1 MPYLKEIVVFL
12 VASVIVV
19 PIFQWM
25 RASPVLGYL
34 AVGALIGPF
43 GFAVIDDVQGV
54 ARLAELGVV
63 FLLFT
68 IGLELSF
75 ERLLAMRR
83 LIFGLGGLQVL
94 IVGTVISFFAHSYGN
109 PIEASVIVGFSLAL
123 SSTAIVTQVLI
134 ERGEFATPL
143 GRRTFSILLFQDL
156 AVVPLIMLV
165 SILSNGGAGE
175 EPWELARLVGLALLQ
190 AVGAILTILVVGRY
204 ALRYLFRIVTWTRSP
219 ELFMALTLLAV
230 LSTAWATGQ
239 SGLSMALG
247 AFLAGLVLS
256 ETEFR
261 PQVEIDIQP
270 FKGLLLGLFFI
281 SVGMGLDFAVIQ
293 DRPNE
298 VFIGVFGLIVVKST
312 LIAALSVMFGVTA
325 SQAARTGLLLGAG
338 GEFAF
343 VVIGGALVGG
353 VIERDIAQYMLIV
366 AGVSLAMTPFLMIAG
381 NGISALIARRYRTEQ
396 EIEVG
401 ELDDDLSG
409 HVIIAGYGRVGRT
422 VSRLLSDQMV
432 PFVALDM
439 SPARAQSSRKKGEP
453 VFYGD
458 AARHD
463 VLERVGADRAAAI
476 VVTLNDFAATT
487 RAVAAIRQKWP
498 KIPVFVRAHD
508 LTHSHEL
515 AELGAT
521 GIVPE
526 TLEVSLKL
534 SSDVLHALGFPQ
546 EALIPLMDTMR
557 EEGYE
562 RVNPDAPSA

>member
-1 MPYLKEIVVFL
+1 VVFL
-12 VASVIVV
+12 VASVLVV
-19 PIFQWM
+19 PLFQWM

-43 GFAVIDDVQGV
+43 GLAVIDDVEGV

-94 IVGTVISFFAHSYGN
+94 IVGTVISYFAYSWGN
-109 PIEASVIVGFSLAL
+109 TIEASVIVGFSLAL

-165 SILSNGGAGE
+165 SILSNGGAGQ
-175 EPWELARLVGLALLQ
+175 EPLELARLIGIALLQ

-293 DRPNE
+293 DQPFE
-298 VFIGVFGLIVVKST
+298 VFLGVVGLIFVKST

-325 SQAARTGLLLGAG
+325 SQASRTGLLLGAG

-353 VIERDIAQYMLIV
+353 VIDRDVAQYMLIV
-366 AGVSLAMTPFLMIAG
+366 AGVSLALTPILMIVG
-381 NGISALIARRYRTEQ
+381 NGISYLIARRYRKEQ

-422 VSRLLSDQMV
+422 VSRLLADQMV
-432 PFVALDM
+432 PYVALDM
-439 SPARAQSSRKKGEP
+439 SPARAQLSRKKGEP

-458 AARHD
+458 ASRHD
-463 VLERVGADRAAAI
+463 VLERAGAGRAAAI
-476 VVTLNDFAATT
+476 VVTLNDFEATT
-487 RAVAAIRQKWP
+487 HAVASVREKWP
-498 KIPVFVRAHD
+498 KVPVFVRAHD
-508 LTHSHEL
+508 LTHSREL
-515 AELGAT
+515 AEMGAT

-562 RVNPDAPSA
+562 RVNPDAEKK

>member
-1 MPYLKEIVVFL
+1 
-12 VASVIVV
+12 
-19 PIFQWM
+19 M

-298 VFIGVFGLIVVKST
+298 VFIGVFGLILVKST

-353 VIERDIAQYMLIV
+353 VIERDIAQFMLIV
-366 AGVSLAMTPFLMIAG
+366 AGVSLALTPFLMIAG

-476 VVTLNDFAATT
+476 VVTLNDYSATT

-508 LTHSHEL
+508 LTHSREL

-534 SSDVLHALGFPQ
+534 SSDVLHALGVPQ
-546 EALIPLMDTMR
+546 EALVPLMDTMR

-562 RVNPDAPSA
+562 RVNPDAPSP

>member
-1 MPYLKEIVVFL
+1 MVFL
-12 VASVIVV
+12 VASVLVV
-19 PIFQWM
+19 PVFQWM

-34 AVGALIGPF
+34 AAGALIGPF
-43 GFAVIDDVQGV
+43 GLAVIDDVEGV
-54 ARLAELGVV
+54 TRLAELGVV

-94 IVGTVISFFAHSYGN
+94 IVGTVIALFVRSWDN
-109 PIEASVIVGFSLAL
+109 TIETSVIVGFSLAL

-143 GRRTFSILLFQDL
+143 GRRAFSILLFQDL

-165 SILSNGGAGE
+165 SILSGGGASEG
-175 EPWELARLVGLALLQ
+175 PWEFARLVGLALLQ
-190 AVGAILTILVVGRY
+190 AVGAIAVILIFGRY

-261 PQVEIDIQP
+261 PQIEIDIQP

-281 SVGMGLDFAVIQ
+281 SVGMGLDFSVMA
-293 DRPNE
+293 DSPYE
-298 VFIGVFGLIVVKST
+298 VFMGVFGLIFVKSA
-312 LIAALSVMFGVTA
+312 LITALTIFFGVTG
-325 SQAARTGLLLGAG
+325 SQAVRTGFLLGAG

-343 VVIGGALVGG
+343 VVIGGALQGG
-353 VIERDIAQYMLIV
+353 VIDRDIGQYMLIV
-366 AGVSLAMTPFLMIAG
+366 AGVSLALTPLLMVFG
-381 NGISALIARRYRTEQ
+381 NFVSDLVARRYRDQPEP
-396 EIEVG
+396 EIIDIDE
-401 ELDDDLSG
+401 DLKG

-422 VSRLLSDQMV
+422 VARLLSDQMV
-432 PFVALDM
+432 PFLALDM
-439 SPARAQSSRKKGEP
+439 NLARTQAARKSGEP
-453 VFYGD
+453 IFYGD
-458 AARHD
+458 AGRHD
-463 VLERVGADRAAAI
+463 VLERAGIGRAAGI
-476 VVTLNDFAATT
+476 VITLNDLTAATK
-487 RAVAAIRQKWP
+487 AVTAVHSKWP
-498 KIPVFVRAHD
+498 KVPIFVRAHD
-508 LTHSHEL
+508 LTHSQEL
-515 AELGAT
+515 AKLGAT
-521 GIVPE
+521 GVVPE

-534 SSDVLHALGFPQ
+534 SADVLNALGTPH
-546 EALIPLMDTMR
+546 EALAPLMETMR
-557 EEGYE
+557 EEGYA
-562 RVNPDAPSA
+562 RVDPDADRK

>member
-1 MPYLKEIVVFL
+1 
-12 VASVIVV
+12 
-19 PIFQWM
+19 M

-43 GFAVIDDVQGV
+43 GLAVIDDVEGV

-75 ERLLAMRR
+75 ERLLSMRR

-94 IVGTVISFFAHSYGN
+94 IVGTVIAFFASTWGN
-109 PIEASVIVGFSLAL
+109 SIEASVIIGFSLAL

-165 SILSNGGAGE
+165 SILSNGGASVGS
-175 EPWELARLVGLALLQ
+175 WELARLVGIAILQ
-190 AVGAILTILVVGRY
+190 AFGAIALILVLGRY
-204 ALRYLFRIVTWTRSP
+204 ALRYLFRLVTWARSP

-281 SVGMGLDFAVIQ
+281 SVGMGLDFAVMR
-293 DRPNE
+293 DVAYE
-298 VFIGVFGLIVVKST
+298 VILGVAGLIAIKSI
-312 LIAALSVMFGVTA
+312 LIAALAVLFGVTA
-325 SQAARTGLLLGAG
+325 SQAVRTGLLLGAG

-343 VVIGGALVGG
+343 VVIGGAMTGG
-353 VIERDIAQYMLIV
+353 VIEREVAQYMLIV
-366 AGVSLAMTPFLMIAG
+366 AGASMALTPFLMVLG
-381 NGISALIARRYRTEQ
+381 SAVSKLIARRYRVEQ
-396 EIEVG
+396 ESEIETI
-401 ELDDDLSG
+401 DDDLKG

-422 VSRLLSDQMV
+422 VARLLSEQMV
-432 PFVALDM
+432 PFIALDM
-439 SPARAQSSRKKGEP
+439 SPTRAQLARKNGEP

-463 VLERVGADRAAAI
+463 VLERAGAGRAAA
-476 VVTLNDFAATT
+476 VVITLNDYAAAT
-487 RAVAAIRQKWP
+487 RAVRSVRQMWP
-498 KIPVFVRAHD
+498 KLPVFVRAHD
-508 LTHSHEL
+508 LTHSREL
-515 AELGAT
+515 MELGAT

-526 TLEVSLKL
+526 TLEASLQL
-534 SSDVLHALGFPQ
+534 ASDVLRSLGTPH
-546 EALIPLMDTMR
+546 EALVPHMDKVR
-557 EEGYE
+557 EEGYA
-562 RVNPDAPSA
+562 RIDPDAARS